1 MFLYIFDMVHP
12 HMVSSN
18 MVNKMPP
25 RTVIVKLDSN
35 HISPNI
41 DRRVFTS
48 HGLIIFCKEIGLSCD
63 LLS

>member
-1 MFLYIFDMVHP
+1 MVHP

-41 DRRVFTS
+41 DRRVFIFSDVTS
-48 HGLIIFCKEIGLSCD
+48 HGLIIFL
-63 LLS
+63 